1 MKEAAG
7 EGVLLPL
14 SDNNCS
20 SRLLAVSFELAL
32 LTGGDTGGDTNTG
45 GDTAV
50 GITVIV
56 TA

>member
-7 EGVLLPL
+7 EGVLLTL

-32 LTGGDTGGDTNTG
+32 LTGGDTGDTNTG